1 LFICNS
7 PFYIVAAKS
16 SLSAVLDR
24 DLFTP
29 DPVPPLDPDT
39 SESSSDHVTAH
50 SPGRNSLT
58 DSPFVVHPYPSR
70 QQAVA
75 SLDLDTPTRRDV
87 EGVYDRFLMATSGV
101 KRVGKG
107 YQSYHVRPVVMNVP
121 SPSKSP
127 GRFFHST
134 RRRMPPPVSSDD
146 MFMMS
151 STDELGVILSHNA
164 NDDGP
169 GFREDRTTAKV
180 FSRALKALVAGKP
193 VVNKASRTS

>member
-1 LFICNS
+1 LFIGNS
-7 PFYIVAAKS
+7 PLYVVAAKS

-29 DPVPPLDPDT
+29 DPVQLDPDT
-39 SESSSDHVTAH
+39 SESSSDHVAAH

-70 QQAVA
+70 RQAVA
-75 SLDLDTPTRRDV
+75 SPDLDSPARRDV
-87 EGVYDRFLMATSGV
+87 EGVYDRFLMATNGV

-107 YQSYHVRPVVMNVP
+107 YQSCHVRPIAKNVP
-121 SPSKSP
+121 SPAKSP

-151 STDELGVILSHNA
+151 STDELGVILSDNA
-164 NDDGP
+164 NDDGI
-169 GFREDRTTAKV
+169 GLQEDRAGTTKG
-180 FSRALKALVAGKP
+180 FSRALKALVTGKP
-193 VVNKASRTS
+193 AVNKASRTS